1 MGIKK
6 PNIKYTPTDINGTI
20 KIQALVNE
28 PVKDEYDLSPDQKQA
43 TTDIVTRLYNV
54 AERLANI
61 DKVLDEKL
69 ANYNIPYDPEQNPLL
84 DEAVKCPNCGD
95 PHAQSAVNA
104 ESDKKKEEAQ
114 ERINNYLATHLG
126 LDGKSFDP
134 VKISSTQ
141 QRSWVELLSQIIT
154 DLIKQIVSIVI
165 DAINS
170 ILSLIPGVGS
180 LLKSVSNKYRP
191 NKKLTASNVYGDIF
205 NDGVSQDLVDVQRT
219 NSDLEYDRKTFL
231 ECSNHINNYKKYA
244 GILVREATKNQ
255 KENTNTDLT
264 ENWQAAKEANKI
276 AKESFK
282 QLVTIA
288 DTSIPSNFKWETNNT
303 NNTGALTQI
312 KHYSKDSLL
321 RTANITMNKADLMYD
336 NYNAETNKLN
346 NGPKT
351 QQSKANLLEFY
362 QGLSD
367 ALSAFENRYLKNIED
382 ILNEWWN
389 DPNTICC
396 LLRRLVE
403 ILEHNPDFFKWL
415 KLIRAILNLYLAL
428 KYDID
433 FNIMLSKLSDIV
445 KNLLKSLSS
454 AIIGSLSQICNL
466 AFDAVAMRI
475 TDALGS
481 IPAET
486 CIPFDKLVAY
496 LTLSSK
502 NLKSNILAL
511 FNSFIHKEIDLIG
524 KLDDINLSNKEQ
536 IELKGLLKIIDLLI
550 NYALQLE
557 YCKNYRN
564 YISPYAGKSSEFFSG
579 SISELWPKI
588 SDKVAN
594 AKLEQK
600 FSNNI
605 LNGSLKSD
613 KIFLETN
620 RSEIIS
626 EIYKQ
631 MRDLKLLDSKFDVK
645 TKAKECACHDK
656 LSKEVLDRLTK
667 ILNKN

>member
-20 KIQALVNE
+20 NIQAPVNE
-28 PVKDEYDLSPDQKQA
+28 PVKDDYDLSPDQKTA
-43 TTDIVTRLYNV
+43 TTDIVNRLYNV
-54 AERLANI
+54 AERLANV
-61 DKVLDEKL
+61 DKALDDKL

-95 PHAQSAVNA
+95 EHAQSAINA

-114 ERINNYLATHLG
+114 QRINNYLACHLG

-134 VKISSTQ
+134 VKISSRQ
-141 QRSWVELLSQIIT
+141 QQSWVDLLSQIIT

-170 ILSLIPGVGS
+170 ILSLIPGVGG
-180 LLKSVSNKYRP
+180 LLKSVSKKYRP
-191 NKKLTASNVYGDIF
+191 NKKLSASNLYGDVF

-219 NSDLEYDRKTFL
+219 NSDLEYDKKLFL
-231 ECSNHINNYKKYA
+231 ECSNHISNYKKYA
-244 GILVREATKNQ
+244 GILVKEAARSK
-255 KENTNTDLT
+255 KEDTNTDLT
-264 ENWQAAKEANKI
+264 ENWKAAKEANQI
-276 AKESFK
+276 AKDSFK
-282 QLVTIA
+282 QLVNVA
-288 DTSIPSNFKWETNNT
+288 DNMIPPNFEWKINSDNTS
-303 NNTGALTQI
+303 GALTQI
-312 KHYSKDSLL
+312 KHYSKNDLL
-321 RTANITMNKADLMYD
+321 RTANIKMNQADLMYD
-336 NYNAETNKLN
+336 NFNAETNQLE

-351 QQSKANLLEFY
+351 QQSKANLMEFY

-367 ALSAFENRYLKNIED
+367 ALSSFENRYLKNIED

-428 KYDID
+428 KYDVD
-433 FNIMLSKLSDIV
+433 FNIMLSRLSDIV
-445 KNLLKSLSS
+445 KSLLKSLSTS
-454 AIIGSLSQICNL
+454 IIGALSRICNL
-466 AFDAVAMRI
+466 AFDAAAMKI

-486 CIPFDKLVAY
+486 CVPFDKFVY
-496 LTLSSK
+496 YITLSSK
-502 NLKSNILAL
+502 NFKTNILAL

-536 IELKGLLKIIDLLI
+536 IEIKGLLKIIDLLL
-550 NYALQLE
+550 NYTLQLE

-564 YISPYAGKSSEFFSG
+564 YVSPYAGRSDKFFEG
-579 SISELWPKI
+579 SISDLKI
-588 SDKVAN
+588 GDV
-594 AKLEQK
+594 KLEQK
-600 FSNNI
+600 FSNI
-605 LNGSLKSD
+605 LGGSLRSD

-620 RSEIIS
+620 RSEILS
-626 EIYKQ
+626 DIYRQ

-645 TKAKECACHDK
+645 TKGKECACSDT
-656 LSKEVLDRLTK
+656 LSKEVLDRLTN